1 MMARQAERR
10 HGPAFERN
18 WSGAALFSYGFRPF
32 FLGGAAFA
40 ALAIGLWL
48 FEWLGAVTVVR
59 QLAPVDW
66 HMHEMIFGY
75 PAAVI
80 AGFLFTAVP
89 NWTRR
94 LPVSGRPLIALF
106 SLWVVGR
113 VVLLV
118 PETVPYVVVA
128 GIEAMFLPTLAAV
141 IGREIV
147 AGRSWRNLKVLVPVS
162 VFACANIWFH
172 VTLALGH
179 APDMAVRF
187 GLAAVLILVTLIGGR
202 IVPSFTRNWLA
213 AERPVGRMPVPFGR
227 LDIAVTGITVAAL
240 LLWVGEL
247 GVSSTVLALAA
258 FGQSIRLT
266 RWAGER
272 TLSNPLLFVLHFFY
286 AFLPVGLA
294 LLAAEGLTGDPTTR
308 IAGLHV
314 LGIGGIGGMTLAVMT
329 RASLGHTGRALS
341 SSPMMNL
348 AFALIPAAVLF
359 RLIAVFLPQ
368 AGWTL
373 HGAVAAWV
381 LAFGLFTLRIG
392 PWLLSPRRKKPA

>member
-18 WSGAALFSYGFRPF
+18 WPGAALFSYGFRPF
-32 FLGGAAFA
+32 FLGGAVFA
-40 ALAIGLWL
+40 ALAVALWL
-48 FEWLGAVTVVR
+48 LEWTGMAAVVH
-59 QLAPVDW
+59 QLAPIDW

-75 PAAVI
+75 PAAII

-106 SLWVVGR
+106 SLWVAGR
-113 VVLLV
+113 VALLL
-118 PETVPYVVVA
+118 PDTVPYPVA
-128 GIEAMFLPTLAAV
+128 TGIEALFLPALAAV

-147 AGRSWRNLKVLVPVS
+147 AGRNWRNLIVLMPVS
-162 VFACANIWFH
+162 VFAGANLWFH
-172 VTLALGH
+172 IAVVLGQ
-179 APDMAVRF
+179 APDMAARF
-187 GLAAVLILVTLIGGR
+187 GLAAVLVLVTLIGGR

-213 AERPVGRMPVPFGR
+213 AERPDGRMPVPFGR
-227 LDIAVTGITVAAL
+227 PDIAVTVLTVAAL
-240 LLWVGEL
+240 LLWVA
-247 GVSSTVLALAA
+247 GVGAASALLALAA
-258 FGQSIRLT
+258 LGQTIRLA
-266 RWAGER
+266 RWAGDR
-272 TLSNPLLFVLHFFY
+272 TLANPLLFVLHLFY
-286 AFLPVGLA
+286 AFLPLGLA
-294 LLAAEGLTGDPTTR
+294 LLAGEGLTGDPVMR

-341 SSPMMNL
+341 SGPVMNL

-359 RLIAVFLPQ
+359 RLIAAFLPG
-368 AGWTL
+368 AGWPL

-381 LAFGLFTLRIG
+381 VAFGLFTLRVG
-392 PWLLSPRRKKPA
+392 PWLLSPRLKKSA